1 MSFIVCRWRQKS
13 RSCDCGS
20 KPGHQQQQHQQQ
32 QQPQH
37 QHQQEAGS
45 LELNYKEV
53 YDNPHYSHI
62 MIGGQPF
69 FILPSGELS
78 GHVPVP
84 RSPDTCAVTH
94 GRESH
99 VYQHASSTYRSTSD
113 YDTDSSSYRPES
125 LGRTGGQQPIYEE
138 IDQELELRLAAGGSV
153 LTRLQRPAPAP
164 GHIEISRSPVDSSSP
179 RPPHSHTLSPRPRA
193 RVGGAGG
200 GAGSSSSAIY
210 YYSDTLRLRG
220 HAPRHVEHVEESDSG
235 ISGEGTPQHVAPVN
249 THVYLTN
256 LSPRQKQ
263 NIVKL

>member
-1 MSFIVCRWRQKS
+1 MSFILCRWRQKS

-20 KPGHQQQQHQQQ
+20 KPGQQQ
-32 QQPQH
+32 QQ
-37 QHQQEAGS
+37 QQQRQPGS
-45 LELNYKEV
+45 LELSYKEV
-53 YDNPHYSHI
+53 YDNPNYSHI

-84 RSPDTCAVTH
+84 RSPDTCAVQP
-94 GRESH
+94 RESH

-113 YDTDSSSYRPES
+113 YDTDSSTYRPES
-125 LGRTGGQQPIYEE
+125 LGRTSGQQPIYEE
-138 IDQELELRLAAGGSV
+138 IDQELELRLTGGGSV
-153 LTRLQRPAPAP
+153 LTRLQRPAPGPALGP
-164 GHIEISRSPVDSSSP
+164 ATGNIEISRSPVDSSSP
-179 RPPHSHTLSPRPRA
+179 RTPHPHTLSPRPRA

-210 YYSDTLRLRG
+210 YYSDTLRPRG
-220 HAPRHVEHVEESDSG
+220 HAPRHAEHVEESDSG
-235 ISGEGTPQHVAPVN
+235 ISGEGTPQHHVAHVN